1 MRFPTTL
8 AACACTALATFA
20 ACGEA
25 GSAANSGETET
36 PSAPQVAAP
45 QTDTAAPPRFEEW
58 IRSPGAYRAGDLV
71 LTVRLEADHRI
82 EEDGTTRVLE
92 DLFVEGAWSAGTP
105 ERPERLAHALRLKA
119 VKPGWFIHPDERDTT
134 LWCFDGD
141 GVMGILRIETEDRAG
156 EAIFV
161 TLDEGWGL
169 DHRVPEAFE
178 QALPEAVRARSGG

>member
-1 MRFPTTL
+1 MRITTSLVACSSAVL
-8 AACACTALATFA
+8 AAFA

-25 GSAANSGETET
+25 GSVKSSDEAKA
-36 PSAPQVAAP
+36 PSAPPVA
-45 QTDTAAPPRFEEW
+45 AAPPQFEEW

-71 LTVRLEADHRI
+71 LTVRLEEDHRS

-92 DLFVEGAWSAGTP
+92 DLFVEGAWSVGTP

-119 VKPGWFIHPDERDTT
+119 VKPGWFIHPDERETT
-134 LWCFDGD
+134 MWCFDGD
-141 GVMGILRIETEDRAG
+141 SVMGILRIETEDRAG

-161 TLDEGWGL
+161 SLDEGWGL

-178 QALPEAVRARSGG
+178 QALPEAVRARSGR